1 VKDLLFWRTVVG
13 TAILA
18 AVVLI
23 AVITAMKER
32 KPGERK
38 Q

>member
-1 VKDLLFWRTVVG
+1 VKDLLFWRTIVG
-13 TAILA
+13 TALLA

-23 AVITAMKER
+23 ALITAKKER
-32 KPGERK
+32 K